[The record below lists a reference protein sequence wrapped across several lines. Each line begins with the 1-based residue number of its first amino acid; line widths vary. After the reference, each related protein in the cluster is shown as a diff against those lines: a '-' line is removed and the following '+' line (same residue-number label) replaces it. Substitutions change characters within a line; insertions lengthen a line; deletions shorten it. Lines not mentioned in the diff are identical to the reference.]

1 MWVYITIIVL
11 LITIIYY
18 VFFSGKL
25 FGNWLITVNQII
37 SSYVAI
43 RQLSPEKSDKDVF
56 LEVLDNRFDKFE
68 NSSNQIQ
75 KKLYID
81 KEEGKEAIIEEIQ
94 SGMSIINKYNLPI
107 LIYFCLLIENNS
119 IIRSKKYNSQEDL
132 LSLISDE
139 VKRQGFE
146 KYI

>member
-1 MWVYITIIVL
+1 MWVYITIFVL
-11 LITIIYY
+11 LGAIIYY
-18 VFFSGKL
+18 IFFSGKL
-25 FGNWLITVNQII
+25 LGNWLFTLNQVI

-43 RQLSPEKSDKDVF
+43 RQLNPENSDEEVF
-56 LEVLDNRFDKFE
+56 LEVLDNRFDKFR

-75 KKLYID
+75 KNLYID

-107 LIYFCLLIENNS
+107 LIYLCLLIENNS

-139 VKRQGFE
+139 VKRQGFG